1 MTSPS
6 RRRTRPPAS
15 LCSSTSRA
23 VHGCLL
29 TRSWSSTS
37 ARTRS
42 PVICPRPSPPHQQ
55 LPPAI
60 LLHNKQLRLAVSTQV
75 HFLESDTKREDPE
88 NPPFSF
94 ARLNLLAFPASNN
107 QLPLD
112 SFPALCQSKG
122 LRMDVI

>member
-6 RRRTRPPAS
+6 KRRTRPPAN

-23 VHGCLL
+23 PRTCLL
-29 TRSWSSTS
+29 TRSSCSTW

-42 PVICPRPSPPHQQ
+42 TVICLHPRPRHQQ
-55 LPPAI
+55 RPPAI
-60 LLHNKQLRLAVSTQV
+60 RRHNNQLRLALSVQV

-94 ARLNLLAFPASNN
+94 ARFNLLAFPASNN